1 MFLLEVAA
9 GVDGTGRASHIP
21 AIVSPEHRPKGP
33 RSQSARR
40 ARAGVS
46 LLEAAAILS
55 GAGVLLAAFV
65 PTFLDHVRLSKIS
78 EATEQL
84 EALHRGAAAYYASEQ
99 RVGGKLVHGCLP
111 DSAGP
116 MPESPA
122 IDPVAVDFAASD
134 TIGRATWN
142 ALGVS
147 DTRDLRYSY
156 SVIVSKPGCAPHDIT
171 PGAAVIT
178 LRAEGDL
185 DGDGV
190 KSLIERTAT
199 LSTDQRTLVP
209 VPPLRVERRVE

>member
-1 MFLLEVAA
+1 M
-9 GVDGTGRASHIP
+9 
-21 AIVSPEHRPKGP
+21 
-33 RSQSARR
+33 
-40 ARAGVS
+40 
-46 LLEAAAILS
+46 LS

-84 EALHRGAAAYYASEQ
+84 EALHRGVAAYYATEQ
-99 RVGGKLVHGCLP
+99 RVGGKLDHGCLP
-111 DSAGP
+111 YSAGQ
-116 MPESPA
+116 MPEAPS
-122 IDPVAVDFAASD
+122 IDPIGVDFAASD
-134 TIGRATWN
+134 TTGRPTWN
-142 ALGVS
+142 ALGFA

-156 SVIVSKPGCAPHDIT
+156 SVIVAKPGCAPHDIA
-171 PGAAVIT
+171 PGAPVLT

-199 LSTDQRTLVP
+199 LSADQRVLVP